1 MGIIVDLIFV
11 RLCYIHCSY
20 YIIKSTL
27 IYLSLLRE
35 NVTEERGD
43 KRVFRYVVLHCISAR
58 HNPSGA
64 SRHLPFQGR
73 LNKLYS
79 YRNHFGSFLAVIPSK
94 RKRIKVNSE
103 SRIIVD

>member
-43 KRVFRYVVLHCISAR
+43 KRVFPLRCFSLYLRLDTTPPALRATSPFKGGLISCIPTETILAR
-58 HNPSGA
+58 SSP
-64 SRHLPFQGR
+64 
-73 LNKLYS
+73 
-79 YRNHFGSFLAVIPSK
+79 
-94 RKRIKVNSE
+94 
-103 SRIIVD
+103 